1 MHLQCC
7 AFKMLFIQKFMHSKC
22 YAVKKLCIQNVMHS
36 KCYKFKMLWIE
47 NVMHSKCCALKMLCI
62 QKICAFKLYAFK
74 MFAGKKF
81 CIQNVCD
88 EILAFKLL
96 HCKNLRWDYTDPLF
110 QEVSLMYYMCN
121 QGLRWAG
128 EKNPGLDLVFQPRC
142 LPK

>member
-7 AFKMLFIQKFMHSKC
+7 AFKKLFIQKVVHSKC
-22 YAVKKLCIQNVMHS
+22 YAFKILYIQ
-36 KCYKFKMLWIE
+36 

-96 HCKNLRWDYTDPLF
+96 HCKNLRWDYTDPKKRYLWMISVCLKKENLQVVEQVCLNLPSNESF
-110 QEVSLMYYMCN
+110 LSLRTSLIVYN
-121 QGLRWAG
+121 SFHSKVL
-128 EKNPGLDLVFQPRC
+128 
-142 LPK
+142 